1 MNRGAWLLL
10 FALCC
15 GPGCSGLDLL
25 SVTPNTVPVG
35 VRRPVLVSGVGVN
48 EELQFSLE
56 ALGVEVALSPP
67 VRVTDTEVEV
77 WVPAAAPAG
86 QYTLVATS
94 PFDEDRLE
102 NAVELVD
109 GRARVVFID
118 VGQGDATLV
127 IAPEGE
133 TLLIDG
139 GPRAAASRVQNA
151 LQTYAGGR
159 LDAVVL
165 SHYDADH
172 LGGLVEVLAGP
183 DRMPGTRDDLRPA
196 VSFAPTDTGACNTVT
211 CQRLRRLMAWPMV
224 TASPL
229 ERFSLG
235 TVDVALVAADGDVGE
250 GPLPGISSDNEHSV
264 AVQLSFGGRSVLI
277 TGDLTGGG
285 LGTVDLETPL
295 STRTGP
301 VDVLRVAH
309 HGSATSS
316 AASALERWQPWVAVL
331 SVGTDNAY
339 CHPASEVLERLSMRS
354 ARLYATGYGVV
365 SEIERCNGQTRAP
378 EEAVF
383 GMGDVVLDVRADGN
397 LWVNDDVIR

>member
-1 MNRGAWLLL
+1 MDRRTWLLL
-10 FALCC
+10 FVLLGGSA
-15 GPGCSGLDLL
+15 CSGLELL
-25 SVTPNTVPVG
+25 SVTPSTVPVG
-35 VRRPVLVSGVGVN
+35 VSRPIVVSGIGLGEDTHFSLVS
-48 EELQFSLE
+48 F
-56 ALGVEVALSPP
+56 GVEVSLSPP
-67 VRVTDTEVEV
+67 TPLNDNEVEV
-77 WVPAAAPAG
+77 WVPAAAPSG
-86 QYTLVATS
+86 QYDLVATNAFS
-94 PFDEDRLE
+94 EARLP
-102 NAVELVD
+102 NSVELVD

-127 IAPEGE
+127 IAPDGE

-151 LQTYAGGR
+151 LQVYANGR

-183 DRMPGTRDDLRPA
+183 DRTPGTRDDLRPEIT
-196 VSFAPTDTGACNTVT
+196 FAPSDSGGCATVT
-211 CQRLRRLMAWPMV
+211 CERFRRLLSWPMV

-235 TVDVALVAADGDVGE
+235 AVEVALVAADGDVGE
-250 GPLPGISSDNEHSV
+250 GPLPGVSSDNEHSV
-264 AVQLSFGGRSVLI
+264 AVQISFGGRSALV

-295 STRTGP
+295 ASRTGP

-339 CHPASEVLERLSMRS
+339 CHPASEVLERLSMRT
-354 ARLYATGYGVV
+354 AHLYATGYGVV
-365 SEIERCNGQTRAP
+365 AESERCNGQTRAP

-383 GMGDVVLDVRADGN
+383 GMGDVVLDIRADGT